1 MTETHEF
8 TIRRHKT
15 PHPHYDLLLVNPEGH
30 RHWIVPG
37 EIPEKYKEMRIS
49 IEEGSDSFAEYKS
62 ENSDLI
68 QDSYGEGMSEL
79 WDSGTYKSEIEKNT
93 KFVIDLCGEKLRGKF
108 LLFCPVW
115 GRWTKK
121 RLWILEKIKD
131 S

>member
-1 MTETHEF
+1 MKETHEF
-8 TIRRHKT
+8 AVHKHET
-15 PHPHYDLLLVNPEGH
+15 PHPHYDLVLVDPEGP

-49 IEEGSDSFAEYKS
+49 IEEGSDSSAGLKS
-62 ENSDLI
+62 ENSKLI

-79 WDSGTYKSEIEKNT
+79 WDSGTYKPEIDKRT
-93 KFVIDLCGEKLRGKF
+93 KLVIELHGGKLRGKF

-121 RLWILEKIKD
+121 RVWILEKIKD

>member
-1 MTETHEF
+1 MKETHEF
-8 TIRRHKT
+8 AIRRHET
-15 PHPHYDLLLVNPEGH
+15 PHPHYDLVLVNPDGP

-49 IEEGSDSFAEYKS
+49 IEQGSEPSAEYES
-62 ENSDLI
+62 ENAELR

-79 WDSGTYKSEIEKNT
+79 WDSGTYESEIHKST
-93 KFVIDLCGEKLRGKF
+93 KLVIELHGGKRRGKF
-108 LLFCPVW
+108 LLFCPIW